1 MKQVNYLPLRS
12 AFMTMIIGV
21 AAMSSASAQ
30 IIHGDF
36 VNSKVSYLNVTES
49 GPSVPPTLFAPP
61 LPTTTADPESQLSF
75 APNNF
80 IQTDQ
85 SLAFDL
91 KTKSSQ
97 LQINMQAADGL
108 WFDDANG
115 TKPLELY
122 TAGSYSLVAPF
133 GPTPQSQAF
142 ASFTASYTLVINEV
156 DNAPFSSGAPYS
168 ANVTL
173 TPSGASIIGPGGSAA
188 GTWNGSVKLDINTIK
203 THFGIA
209 PTSKVT
215 GMLLQYTANL
225 SAAGVYGQSTATLL
239 NFNVVNA
246 TVPEPGTYA
255 LLTMAAA
262 GLGAHVLRRRRR

>member
-1 MKQVNYLPLRS
+1 
-12 AFMTMIIGV
+12 MTMIIGV

-49 GPSVPPTLFAPP
+49 GPNVPPTLFVPP
-61 LPTTTADPESQLSF
+61 LPNTSADPESQLSF

-91 KTKSSQ
+91 KTKTSQ
-97 LQINMQAADGL
+97 LQVDIQAANGL
-108 WFDDANG
+108 WFDDVDG
-115 TKPLELY
+115 VKPLELY

-133 GPTPQSQAF
+133 GPSPQSQAF
-142 ASFTASYTLVINEV
+142 ASFTASYTLLINEV
-156 DNAPFSSGAPYS
+156 DNMPFSSGAPYS

-173 TPSGASIIGPGGSAA
+173 VPSDASIIGPGGSAA

-203 THFGIA
+203 AYFGIA
-209 PTSKVT
+209 PTNKVT

-225 SAAGVYGQSTATLL
+225 AAAGAYGQSTATLL

-246 TVPEPGTYA
+246 TVPEPGTFA

>member
-1 MKQVNYLPLRS
+1 MGFPFFAV
-12 AFMTMIIGV
+12 MV
-21 AAMSSASAQ
+21 ALSSLEQSSAQ

-49 GPSVPPTLFAPP
+49 GPNVPPTLFAPP

-108 WFDDANG
+108 WFDDVSG

-142 ASFTASYTLVINEV
+142 ASFTASRGE
-156 DNAPFSSGAPYS
+156 
-168 ANVTL
+168 
-173 TPSGASIIGPGGSAA
+173 
-188 GTWNGSVKLDINTIK
+188 
-203 THFGIA
+203 
-209 PTSKVT
+209 
-215 GMLLQYTANL
+215 
-225 SAAGVYGQSTATLL
+225 
-239 NFNVVNA
+239 
-246 TVPEPGTYA
+246 
-255 LLTMAAA
+255 
-262 GLGAHVLRRRRR
+262 

>member
-1 MKQVNYLPLRS
+1 MKQTISLFVRS
-12 AFMTMIIGV
+12 AFMTMSIGV
-21 AAMSSASAQ
+21 VLISSSSAQ
-30 IIHGDF
+30 VILGDF
-36 VNSKVSYLNVTES
+36 ANSKVSYLNVTES
-49 GPSVPPTLFAPP
+49 GPSVPPTLFSPP

-97 LQINMQAADGL
+97 LQINIQAADGL
-108 WFDDANG
+108 WFDNVGG

-122 TAGSYSLVAPF
+122 TTGSYSLVAPF

-156 DNAPFSSGAPYS
+156 DNAPYSSGAPYS
-168 ANVTL
+168 ANVSL
-173 TPSGASIIGPGGSAA
+173 VPSGASIIGPGGSAA
-188 GTWNGSVKLDINTIK
+188 GTWNGSVQLDINTIK
-203 THFGIA
+203 THFGLA
-209 PTSKVT
+209 PASKVT

-246 TVPEPGTYA
+246 TIPEPGTYA
-255 LLTMAAA
+255 LLALAAA
-262 GLGAHVLRRRRR
+262 GFGAHVLRRRRR